1 MDKKIKVLMVDD
13 EERFRATTSKILIRR
28 GFDTIMAASGEAAMK
43 KLDKNP
49 DVIILDIKMPGMD
62 GHATLQEIK
71 KKKPDTPVIM
81 LTGHGA
87 LPSARQA
94 REEGAYD
101 YLTKPCDIDVL
112 VGKIKEASHH
122 LRTPADEK
130 HRERNVLSVMIPIDD
145 YTTLIGET
153 SVGDAILELRK
164 SYDSKV
170 STASIMET
178 GHRSVLVVDRNNKV
192 QGILAITDLLK
203 MILPAYLFAP
213 KPSMAD
219 AIQYSP
225 MFWEGMFS
233 KEIEIK
239 ATMEIR
245 DVMTPAPFI
254 IDGNASLMEAAY
266 LMIKNKARRLVVM
279 SSGDVVG
286 IIREQDLFFE
296 MDRVLLCL

>member
-13 EERFRATTSKILIRR
+13 EERFRETTNKILRRR
-28 GFDTIMAASGEAAMK
+28 GFDTIMAASGEAALK
-43 KLDKNP
+43 KLSENP

-62 GHATLQEIK
+62 GHETLKEIK
-71 KKKPDTPVIM
+71 KQKSEIPVIM

-94 REEGAYD
+94 QKQGAFD

-112 VGKIKEASHH
+112 AGKIKEAYHH
-122 LRTPADEK
+122 RETAEDEK
-130 HRERNVLSVMIPIDD
+130 YSERNVLHVMIPIAD
-145 YTTLIGET
+145 YTTLSGET

-164 SYDSKV
+164 SFESKV
-170 STASIMET
+170 SSASIMET
-178 GHRSVLVVDRNNKV
+178 GHRSVLVVDRNKKV
-192 QGILAITDLLK
+192 EGILSIADLLK
-203 MILPAYLFAP
+203 MIMPAYLSAP

-233 KEIEIK
+233 QEIEK
-239 ATMEIR
+239 TATLKIR
-245 DVMTPAPFI
+245 DVMSPAPFA

-266 LMIKNKARRLVVM
+266 LMIKNKARRIIVR

-296 MDRVLLCL
+296 MGRILSSH